1 MQSKLENLLKEKERE
16 LNLYQRFLDL
26 RAFCEETI
34 FPKVNLPLK
43 DHTEALKELIERIMP
58 DPKDRTEEFFSGEIF
73 VLLCAIYLHDTG
85 FIRQFEWSRN
95 REILNSD
102 VAHHKQLLLNFEIAR
117 QLNIPLSA
125 MEIVNALI
133 FSHEVKKVPMEWE
146 IEENGKKAI
155 IRNIKIL
162 ENVLNFSH
170 TLLDVFCSD
179 LRHSELRRPATR
191 DIILRPGDAKVDID
205 SREGHIHIGYD
216 ARFPYE
222 LHVLEKAKKH
232 VEGFFTLFKEQVN
245 GRLGFQYSS
254 LTWDISNDFAY
265 NRDYFE
271 LPKFSPYNESETPPC
286 NRWEEVSGLL
296 DRLFLSRRVVIVG
309 EVSTGKTTFLQSF
322 LIPQLSAMSGNVF
335 YCELWKTP
343 VSEIRY
349 VISKRQGHLEY
360 SGLDIISICKHLA
373 DEGPCFFVIDSCEQL
388 IGINEGERE
397 KFERFVSFCLEQKN
411 IYLVIAGDKETFF
424 DWYGPFCNITMSSLF
439 EIRPMRSSRYLKAH
453 DEGRAFFDTNEYYK
467 PIECE
472 LLEANLNI
480 EKIFSDILDKMKN
493 NRDFRALVAVLLGN
507 DEKQLLRYSLDDII
521 FETNLPK
528 NQILSYLELLKEW
541 DIARE
546 SEYLDVTYYSLSSRY
561 LRGTFYKILRLDEFT
576 EKRKIRNILQNV
588 RLNESL
594 LDDKALVMI
603 EKWKDG
609 MVFSPEGMGL
619 ILASLLFYSKEYES
633 FFEKA
638 RNDGNGIDVQPIL
651 KLVYLDDPERRGK
664 AIKLLVEI
672 QDKRII
678 NPLLL
683 HLKQEEMPEIKK
695 TLVNGVGLTRKKRAF
710 VAIINTL
717 QDIGDRQLRL
727 NAIDF
732 FYSLA
737 DGKAKEFLVEIRE
750 QEKDPLVLM
759 RIDSLLAKEEESA

>member
-16 LNLYQRFLDL
+16 LKLYQRFLDL

-43 DHTEALKELIERIMP
+43 DHTEALKGLIERIMP
-58 DPKDRTEEFFSGEIF
+58 DPKDRTEELFSGEIF

-85 FIRQFEWSRN
+85 FIKHFEWSRN

-102 VAHHKQLLLNFEIAR
+102 VVHHKQLLLNFEIAL
-117 QLNIPLSA
+117 QLNIPSSA

-146 IEENGKKAI
+146 IEDNGKRAI
-155 IRNIKIL
+155 IRNTKIL
-162 ENVLNFSH
+162 ESVLNFSH
-170 TLLDVFCSD
+170 TLLDVFYSD
-179 LRHSELRRPATR
+179 LRHSELRRPATK
-191 DIILRPGDAKVDID
+191 DIILRPDDARVDIN

-222 LHVLEKAKKH
+222 IHALEKAKER
-232 VEGFFTLFKEQVN
+232 VEDIFALFKEQVN
-245 GRLGFQYSS
+245 GRLGFQYSD
-254 LTWDISNDFAY
+254 LTWAISYDFTY

-271 LPKFSPYNESETPPC
+271 LPKFSPYDESETPPF
-286 NRWEEVSGLL
+286 NRWEEIFWLL
-296 DRLFLSRRVVIVG
+296 DKLFLSRQAIVVG
-309 EVSTGKTTFLQSF
+309 EVGTGKTTILQSF
-322 LIPQLSAMSGNVF
+322 LVPQLSTMSKNVF

-349 VISKRQGHLEY
+349 VISKRHGQLEY

-373 DEGPCFFVIDSCEQL
+373 DEGPCFFVIDSCEKL
-388 IGINEGERE
+388 IGIDEGERE
-397 KFERFVSFCLEQKN
+397 KFERFLSFCFEQKN
-411 IYLVIAGDKETFF
+411 LYLVIAGDKENFF
-424 DWYGPFCNITMSSLF
+424 DWYGPFGKITMSSLF
-439 EIRPMRSSRYLKAH
+439 EIRPMRSPQYLKAQ
-453 DEGRAFFDTNEYYK
+453 DEGRAFFDTNEYHK

-480 EKIFSDILDKMKN
+480 EKILTDIIGKMKDI
-493 NRDFRALVAVLLGN
+493 RDFRALVAVLLGN
-507 DEKQLLRYSLDDII
+507 DEKQLRRYSLDDII

-541 DIARE
+541 DIVRE
-546 SEYLDVTYYSLSSRY
+546 SEYLDVAYYSLSSSY
-561 LRGTFYKILRLDEFT
+561 LRETLYKILRLDEFT
-576 EKRKIRNILQNV
+576 EKRKIRNLLQNAV
-588 RLNESL
+588 VNESY
-594 LDDKALVMI
+594 LDDTALVML
-603 EKWKDG
+603 EKWKNG
-609 MVFSPEGMGL
+609 MVFSPEGMGW
-619 ILASLLFYSKEYES
+619 ILASLLFRSKDHES

-638 RNDGNGIDVQPIL
+638 KNDGNGIDVQPIL
-651 KLVYLDDPERRGK
+651 KLVYLDDPERREK
-664 AIKLLVEI
+664 AIKLLIKI

-683 HLKQEEMPEIKK
+683 HLKQEETTEIKK
-695 TLVNGVGLTRKKRAF
+695 TLINGVGLTRKRRAL

-759 RIDSLLAKEEESA
+759 RIDNLLAKDGKSG